1 MERNPYTPPG
11 TPVTDIASDFVTA
24 NRDVLI
30 ACKLFWVSFGLSLV
44 SSISDVLS
52 ESATPLI
59 IGGLIGLLIGG
70 AIGFAI
76 TRWIVSKLKAGR
88 NWMRLLMTI
97 GAVLGLLSIPIFW
110 KFYSSAV
117 FPIYAKNPLRVGLTL
132 LQMVPN
138 TWAVVLLN
146 VPRSRAW
153 FSATKGREQGTA
165 QLRVRVP

>member
-11 TPVTDIASDFVTA
+11 TPVADIASDPVTV

-44 SSISDVLS
+44 SSASDVLR
-52 ESATPLI
+52 ESTTPQMV
-59 IGGLIGLLIGG
+59 GGLIGLIVGG

-97 GAVLGLLSIPIFW
+97 GPVLGYLSIPIFW
-110 KFYSSAV
+110 KFYSTAV
-117 FPIYAKNPLRVGLTL
+117 FPIYGRNPIKAGVFV
-132 LQMVPN
+132 LQIIPSV
-138 TWAVVLLN
+138 WSIYLLN

-153 FSATKGREQGTA
+153 FTAAKRREQGA
-165 QLRVRVP
+165 P